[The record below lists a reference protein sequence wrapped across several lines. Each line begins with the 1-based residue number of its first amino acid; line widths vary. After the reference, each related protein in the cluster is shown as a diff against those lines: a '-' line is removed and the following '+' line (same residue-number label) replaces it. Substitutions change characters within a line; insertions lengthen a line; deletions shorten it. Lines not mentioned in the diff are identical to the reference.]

1 MDLNTTLETLRRAL
15 VTAPANGFLWLQIA
29 ELLAQLGRASEAEEA
44 AREALV
50 HLDDEEGRKR
60 ARALLAPRRD
70 GGSSDQEGQSNVLRL
85 VQGGRKESQSEAAT
99 LTRETLRFGDVG
111 GLDAVKEEIRM
122 KIIVPFQRPDLFR
135 KYGKRVGGGV
145 LMYGPPG
152 CGKTMLARATAGEC
166 EALFMNVA
174 IDEILDMYFGESE
187 RKLAGLFETAR
198 AQSPSVLFFDE
209 VEAIGGS
216 RQQLRNSPGKTLV
229 NQLLSEMDG
238 VSSDNKNMLVMAA
251 TNAPWSVDAALRRPG
266 RFDRVLFV
274 PPPDE
279 AARLEILRLHLRD
292 RPAAAD
298 VDIGELARKTAGFS
312 GADLLDLVER
322 AAEVPLTEAIRGNE
336 HRSMSREDFIGALKK
351 TKPSTR
357 EWFAVAKNYA
367 TFANTGGLYDDLVAY
382 MEANKLT

>member
-1 MDLNTTLETLRRAL
+1 MDLNTTLDTLRRAL
-15 VTAPANGFLWLQIA
+15 LTAPANGFLWLQVA
-29 ELLAQLGRASEAEEA
+29 EILGQLGRTSEAEEA

-50 HLDDEEGRKR
+50 HLDDEEARKR
-60 ARALLAPRRD
+60 ARALIATKD
-70 GGSSDQEGQSNVLRL
+70 ESGEASNVLRL
-85 VQGGRKESQSEAAT
+85 VRGGRQESETEAAT

-111 GLDAVKEEIRM
+111 GLDPVKEEIRM

-187 RKLAGLFETAR
+187 RKLAGIFETAR
-198 AQSPSVLFFDE
+198 ASAPSVLFFDE
-209 VEAIGGS
+209 IEAIGGS
-216 RQQLRNSPGKTLV
+216 RQQIRNSPGKTLV
-229 NQLLSEMDG
+229 NQLLAEMDG
-238 VSSDNKNMLVMAA
+238 VASDNRNMLVMAA
-251 TNAPWSVDAALRRPG
+251 TNAPWTVDAALRRPG

-279 AARLEILRLHLRD
+279 VARLEILRLHLRD
-292 RPAAAD
+292 RPAAPD
-298 VDIGELARKTAGFS
+298 IDIGELARKTSGFS

-322 AAEVPLTEAIRGNE
+322 ATEVPLTEALRGAE
-336 HRSMSREDFIGALKK
+336 HRQLRRDDFMVALKK

-382 MEANKLT
+382 MKENKLD